1 MKISIITR
9 HAPSNYG
16 SLLQAIATQKI
27 IQSLGHKA
35 SIINYIRK
43 DECGLKGVTTLLKYK
58 KEWENNIF
66 KKILYIL
73 LRYPSDKYA
82 EIKFSRMRKR
92 NLDLTPRF
100 SSHIELKEASFIK
113 ETDVFLTGSDQVWGP
128 VADGKPDSAYFL
140 SFTPHN
146 SYKVSYAGSFGKT
159 EFNESTLALY
169 KEWLKD
175 YNHITI
181 REDSAVDILKKLEL
195 PCFGQVLDP
204 TLLITAEEWS
214 QFITQPTTQKP
225 YVLVYQ
231 IHNNP
236 ILDQYAIAFAKKA
249 NLPLYRIS
257 PSLHQI
263 KRGGKFIYLPE
274 IGDFISYIKNATYII
289 TDSFHGTAFSINF
302 NKNFIEILPN
312 TKTGTRNQSILKLT
326 KLEKRII
333 TNYNDFS
340 LMNQPIDYSEVNKII
355 KQERAK
361 SINILERIIN
371 NYKKEQ

>member
-1 MKISIITR
+1 M
-9 HAPSNYG
+9 
-16 SLLQAIATQKI
+16 
-27 IQSLGHKA
+27 
-35 SIINYIRK
+35 
-43 DECGLKGVTTLLKYK
+43 
-58 KEWENNIF
+58 
-66 KKILYIL
+66 
-73 LRYPSDKYA
+73 
-82 EIKFSRMRKR
+82 
-92 NLDLTPRF
+92 
-100 SSHIELKEASFIK
+100 
-113 ETDVFLTGSDQVWGP
+113 
-128 VADGKPDSAYFL
+128 
-140 SFTPHN
+140 
-146 SYKVSYAGSFGKT
+146 VSV
-159 EFNESTLALY
+159 
-169 KEWLKD
+169 
-175 YNHITI
+175 YNT
-181 REDSAVDILKKLEL
+181 
-195 PCFGQVLDP
+195 
-204 TLLITAEEWS
+204 
-214 QFITQPTTQKP
+214 
-225 YVLVYQ
+225 